1 MKIKE
6 LYSDAVKYN
15 YHSLILMIEFLI
27 YEKKTVNID
36 DDVSALDLYFKPNN
50 HARMNHLICEYD
62 RQINDSVEVHAYG

>member
-27 YEKKTVNID
+27 FEKKTVKID
-36 DDVSALDLYFKPNN
+36 DDISALDLYLKPNN
-50 HARMNHLICEYD
+50 HARMNQLLDVYD
-62 RQINDSVEVHAYG
+62 RKINDSVEVHAYG